1 MANKSNLIT
10 DAKVS
15 IRKKKYSVSG
25 IEFEIYSDVSY
36 LIKSNIVT
44 TVGNLIYDNA
54 DALILREC
62 IFWICV
68 AKGYTTIEIPELKD
82 NSDICSIYD
91 MLNNSGIKDK
101 LVEVIP
107 YSDIKEMND
116 NIDNYINFKNGKYVA
131 KHDYV
136 NDLTTFINSLFD
148 TSSGTHK
155 SFIKLLEMLDKY
167 AKV

>member
-1 MANKSNLIT
+1 
-10 DAKVS
+10 
-15 IRKKKYSVSG
+15 
-25 IEFEIYSDVSY
+25 
-36 LIKSNIVT
+36 
-44 TVGNLIYDNA
+44 
-54 DALILREC
+54 
-62 IFWICV
+62 
-68 AKGYTTIEIPELKD
+68 
-82 NSDICSIYD
+82 

-116 NIDNYINFKNGKYVA
+116 NIDNYINFNGKYVA